1 MFRMIF
7 FLEQHLLLPKNNPLI
22 KENYDK
28 ILNNYKQLTLE
39 LKITDPFQ
47 LTYFLATLLGNG
59 YLSYNKINNNS
70 NPRIKELGSAI
81 HVIRGNGVCRD
92 YAIFLR
98 DYLLKFNI
106 KSIQLVGNLEKSTLK
121 NLEKSNPF
129 NLLIESLYV
138 EILKRQDDNHVIN
151 LIQKDNHFFAY
162 DITNCMCLYRKDI
175 NRFYSTDNINLFVPD
190 FHFSNEFNLYSPNN
204 ELLLDVADSSLN
216 NILSFNKEE
225 HIAFINNICDENF
238 RLIYDAYINIQ
249 KELNIIKEESDRLI
263 LTRKK

>member
-1 MFRMIF
+1 MFRIIF

-39 LKITDPFQ
+39 LKITDLFQ

-70 NPRIKELGSAI
+70 NPRI
-81 HVIRGNGVCRD
+81 
-92 YAIFLR
+92 
-98 DYLLKFNI
+98 
-106 KSIQLVGNLEKSTLK
+106 
-121 NLEKSNPF
+121 
-129 NLLIESLYV
+129 
-138 EILKRQDDNHVIN
+138 
-151 LIQKDNHFFAY
+151 
-162 DITNCMCLYRKDI
+162 
-175 NRFYSTDNINLFVPD
+175 
-190 FHFSNEFNLYSPNN
+190 FSNEFNLYSPNN

>member
-1 MFRMIF
+1 MFRFIF

-121 NLEKSNPF
+121 KF
-129 NLLIESLYV
+129 RKIES
-138 EILKRQDDNHVIN
+138 I
-151 LIQKDNHFFAY
+151 
-162 DITNCMCLYRKDI
+162 
-175 NRFYSTDNINLFVPD
+175 
-190 FHFSNEFNLYSPNN
+190 
-204 ELLLDVADSSLN
+204 
-216 NILSFNKEE
+216 
-225 HIAFINNICDENF
+225 
-238 RLIYDAYINIQ
+238 
-249 KELNIIKEESDRLI
+249 
-263 LTRKK
+263 